1 MSSIQSRL
9 KRLERIQ
16 AQKPPVD
23 LFGQYYDELI
33 EKDKIRYLR
42 YVYGDDYKNLEYAER
57 IEQQARSTL
66 HFICSSKEID
76 IDLDSDLFAVL
87 ARSLELN
94 I

>member
-42 YVYGDDYKNLEYAER
+42 YVYGDDYKNLEYAEG
-57 IEQQARSTL
+57 IEQQARNTL
-66 HFICSSKEID
+66 HFICSSKEYEID
-76 IDLDSDLFAVL
+76 FDDDFLAAL

>member
-1 MSSIQSRL
+1 MSIESRL
-9 KRLERIQ
+9 QKLEKIQ

-42 YVYGDDYKNLEYAER
+42 YIYGSDYKSFEYAER
-57 IEQQARSTL
+57 IEQQARNTL
-66 HFICSSKEID
+66 HFVCSSKD
-76 IDLDSDLFAVL
+76 FGIDLDDDLFTVF
-87 ARSLELN
+87 ARNLELN